1 MSMSVK
7 TINGQIRLITGLHIG
22 AGNDEVHIGGVDSEV
37 VRDPLTSLPYIPGS
51 SLKGK
56 MRSLLELSDGLVG
69 EKGKVSNIIDNPDSL
84 VPMLFGDMN
93 SSEITRLL
101 FRDAKISDISI
112 KKINDLN
119 ILPTEEKHENSIDR
133 KSGISTPRN
142 IERAISGLVFDFE
155 IVLRLFDNDDEKS
168 FKSVLKRGMH
178 LLELD
183 ALGGHGSRG
192 YGKIKFENVKYD
204 GADFDVEEDQN

>member
-7 TINGQIRLITGLHIG
+7 TIKGQIKLITGLHIG

-56 MRSLLELSDGLVG
+56 MRSLLESSDGLVQ
-69 EKGKVSNIIDNPDSL
+69 EKGKLSSIKDNPDSL
-84 VPMLFGDMN
+84 VPVLFGDIN
-93 SSEITRLL
+93 SSNITRLL
-101 FRDAKISDISI
+101 FRDAKIADISI
-112 KKINDLN
+112 DRINDLN

-133 KSGISTPRN
+133 ISGISNPRN
-142 IERAISGLVFDFE
+142 IERAIAGLIFDFE
-155 IVLRLFDNDDEKS
+155 IVLRLFDNDDEES
-168 FKSVLKRGMH
+168 FKNVLKRGMH

-192 YGKIKFENVKYD
+192 YGKIKFEKVKYD
-204 GADFDVEEDQN
+204 GADFDV